1 MQGIE
6 RKPEPRSCSGKEH
19 QCVVGLSL
27 PSYFDCRKRVNYA
40 QVSAAR
46 DHLQGGLSLVSAA
59 PRLVSA
65 RFSDNSP
72 NSTEA
77 FPCSRYANC
86 MDFSRRRLP
95 HFYPPGRW
103 LFLTWHL
110 HGSLPHGRYPLPESI
125 RREGLYLDG
134 SPFGLRLDRAVLP
147 APAGRCSHRR
157 RLSVPRC
164 CPWALRSRRVCR
176 NGESCAHAA

>member
-59 PRLVSA
+59 SRLVSMPGA
-65 RFSDNSP
+65 CDHWLDPELNERRD
-72 NSTEA
+72 E
-77 FPCSRYANC
+77 
-86 MDFSRRRLP
+86 SRRQTRATDDPWRERLWGQK
-95 HFYPPGRW
+95 PG
-103 LFLTWHL
+103 T
-110 HGSLPHGRYPLPESI
+110 
-125 RREGLYLDG
+125 
-134 SPFGLRLDRAVLP
+134 LDRSV
-147 APAGRCSHRR
+147 
-157 RLSVPRC
+157 RLELDTAS
-164 CPWALRSRRVCR
+164 
-176 NGESCAHAA
+176 